1 MCKEDSVNL
10 REIKGLKY
18 PDSYFIRFFFK
29 NGLQNRK
36 LRYLEFGCGNG
47 NNLMLPFSYGNEVI
61 GVDINEERIK
71 EAKFNI
77 KGEFFCEDMREFVKN
92 REFKVDVV
100 SLPNII
106 NYICK
111 KDFEE
116 FLKNLKKFY
125 EKGLLFIRFRSY
137 RDFRYG
143 RGEDLGRGC
152 YKTLDDLTSEK
163 GAINCF
169 YSEVEMV
176 DLLRKYLNL
185 KNYYLF
191 HIDFENLAKD
201 KIILNSDIVIWGE
214 IE

>member
-1 MCKEDSVNL
+1 MRL
-10 REIKGLKY
+10 RDIKGLKY
-18 PDSYFIRFFFK
+18 PDSYFIKFFFK
-29 NGLQNRK
+29 NGLHKKR

-47 NNLMLPFSYGNEVI
+47 NNLMLAKEYDNEVI
-61 GVDINEERIK
+61 GVDLNCKRIE
-71 EAKFNI
+71 EAKRLMD
-77 KGEFFCEDMREFVKN
+77 GEFFCEDMREFVKK
-92 REFKVDVV
+92 REFKVDVI

-116 FLKNLKKFY
+116 FLGNLKKFY
-125 EKGLLFIRFRSY
+125 NKGILFIRFRSL

-143 RGEDLGRGC
+143 RGEDLGSNC
-152 YKTLDDLTSEK
+152 YRCSDDLTGEK

-185 KNYYLF
+185 KNYKLF
-191 HIDFENLAKD
+191 HIDFENLAGD